1 MKRKFLE
8 DMGLTKEQVDSI
20 LDENSQDIGKAKGDL
35 DTANQEI
42 TSLREQI
49 ATLQADNKAKDEA
62 HNTEIKQL
70 KIDSAVLTALTGAKA
85 KNNTAVKALLKD
97 LDKAEFAEDG
107 TIKGLA
113 EQIEV
118 LKPHI
123 ENIEELVES
132 DDVQAVLDAID
143 DVIVDNI
150 LANND
155 EPDDEGIK
163 LQKIYDE
170 IFNEN
175 L

>member
-1 MKRKFLE
+1 M
-8 DMGLTKEQVDSI
+8 I
-20 LDENSQDIGKAKGDL
+20 
-35 DTANQEI
+35 
-42 TSLREQI
+42 
-49 ATLQADNKAKDEA
+49 
-62 HNTEIKQL
+62 
-70 KIDSAVLTALTGAKA
+70 
-85 KNNTAVKALLKD
+85 VK
-97 LDKAEFAEDG
+97 
-107 TIKGLA
+107 A

-118 LKPHI
+118 LKPYI
-123 ENIEELVES
+123 ENIEDLVES

-175 L
+175 

>member
-1 MKRKFLE
+1 M
-8 DMGLTKEQVDSI
+8 I
-20 LDENSQDIGKAKGDL
+20 
-35 DTANQEI
+35 
-42 TSLREQI
+42 
-49 ATLQADNKAKDEA
+49 
-62 HNTEIKQL
+62 
-70 KIDSAVLTALTGAKA
+70 
-85 KNNTAVKALLKD
+85 VK
-97 LDKAEFAEDG
+97 
-107 TIKGLA
+107 A
-113 EQIEV
+113 EQIEM
-118 LKPHI
+118 LKPYI

>member
-1 MKRKFLE
+1 MI
-8 DMGLTKEQVDSI
+8 V
-20 LDENSQDIGKAKGDL
+20 
-35 DTANQEI
+35 
-42 TSLREQI
+42 
-49 ATLQADNKAKDEA
+49 
-62 HNTEIKQL
+62 NT
-70 KIDSAVLTALTGAKA
+70 
-85 KNNTAVKALLKD
+85 
-97 LDKAEFAEDG
+97 
-107 TIKGLA
+107 

-118 LKPHI
+118 LKPYI

-175 L
+175 

>member
-1 MKRKFLE
+1 M
-8 DMGLTKEQVDSI
+8 I
-20 LDENSQDIGKAKGDL
+20 
-35 DTANQEI
+35 
-42 TSLREQI
+42 
-49 ATLQADNKAKDEA
+49 
-62 HNTEIKQL
+62 
-70 KIDSAVLTALTGAKA
+70 
-85 KNNTAVKALLKD
+85 VK
-97 LDKAEFAEDG
+97 
-107 TIKGLA
+107 T

-118 LKPHI
+118 LKPYI

-163 LQKIYDE
+163 IQKIYDE

-175 L
+175 

>member
-1 MKRKFLE
+1 M
-8 DMGLTKEQVDSI
+8 I
-20 LDENSQDIGKAKGDL
+20 
-35 DTANQEI
+35 
-42 TSLREQI
+42 
-49 ATLQADNKAKDEA
+49 
-62 HNTEIKQL
+62 
-70 KIDSAVLTALTGAKA
+70 
-85 KNNTAVKALLKD
+85 VK
-97 LDKAEFAEDG
+97 
-107 TIKGLA
+107 A

-118 LKPHI
+118 LKPYI

-175 L
+175 I

>member
-1 MKRKFLE
+1 M
-8 DMGLTKEQVDSI
+8 I
-20 LDENSQDIGKAKGDL
+20 
-35 DTANQEI
+35 
-42 TSLREQI
+42 
-49 ATLQADNKAKDEA
+49 
-62 HNTEIKQL
+62 
-70 KIDSAVLTALTGAKA
+70 
-85 KNNTAVKALLKD
+85 VK
-97 LDKAEFAEDG
+97 
-107 TIKGLA
+107 A
-113 EQIEV
+113 EQIEM
-118 LKPHI
+118 LKPYI

-175 L
+175 

>member
-1 MKRKFLE
+1 M
-8 DMGLTKEQVDSI
+8 I
-20 LDENSQDIGKAKGDL
+20 
-35 DTANQEI
+35 
-42 TSLREQI
+42 
-49 ATLQADNKAKDEA
+49 
-62 HNTEIKQL
+62 
-70 KIDSAVLTALTGAKA
+70 
-85 KNNTAVKALLKD
+85 VK
-97 LDKAEFAEDG
+97 
-107 TIKGLA
+107 A

-118 LKPHI
+118 LKPYI

-150 LANND
+150 LVNND

-175 L
+175 